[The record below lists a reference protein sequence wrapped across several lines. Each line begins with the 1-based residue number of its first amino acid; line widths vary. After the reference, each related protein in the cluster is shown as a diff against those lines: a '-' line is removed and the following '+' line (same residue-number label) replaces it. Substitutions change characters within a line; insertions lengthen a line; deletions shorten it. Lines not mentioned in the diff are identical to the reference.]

1 MNKQI
6 IFIPGLFA
14 LGILTGIFMM
24 LSQQEDEPI
33 APAMAAAP
41 TQLSEPV
48 MTSVATAAPDT
59 FQTNDI
65 ESLQNRVDQLI
76 SRVEQLEQSLQ
87 EMDVSEPSATLDN
100 DEATSNSAEMPASDN
115 ANAFTEN
122 LLSAGVDSV
131 TVEEIVRRRNELD
144 LKRLELRDTAIRGGY
159 IDTERYR
166 DELNELLAQD
176 ISIREE
182 FGDDVYDRFLYNN
195 GQYNRIRI
203 DSVMMSS
210 AAEQAGFKPG
220 DMIMDY
226 DEQRLFDYTDLQQA
240 TTQGTRDEYVSVTVE
255 RDGEQMMLWI
265 PRGPMG
271 VRLTNTRI
279 DPDL

>member
-24 LSQQEDEPI
+24 LSQQDDEPI
-33 APAMAAAP
+33 APAMAATP
-41 TQLSEPV
+41 TQLSEPA
-48 MTSVATAAPDT
+48 MTSVTTAAPNVL
-59 FQTNDI
+59 QTNDI

-100 DEATSNSAEMPASDN
+100 DEATSNSAETPAIDN
-115 ANAFTEN
+115 TNAFTEN
-122 LLSAGVDSV
+122 LLNAGVDSV
-131 TVEEIVRRRNELD
+131 TVEEIVRRRSELD

-195 GQYNRIRI
+195 GQSNRIRI

>member
-1 MNKQI
+1 
-6 IFIPGLFA
+6 
-14 LGILTGIFMM
+14 
-24 LSQQEDEPI
+24 LSQQDDEPI
-33 APAMAAAP
+33 APAMAATP
-41 TQLSEPV
+41 TQPSEPA
-48 MTSVATAAPDT
+48 MTSVATTAPDAL
-59 FQTNDI
+59 QTNDI

-131 TVEEIVRRRNELD
+131 TVEEIVRRRSELD

-195 GQYNRIRI
+195 GQSNRIRI
-203 DSVMMSS
+203 DSVMMNS

>member
-24 LSQQEDEPI
+24 LSQQDDEPI
-33 APAMAAAP
+33 APAMAATP
-41 TQLSEPV
+41 TQLPEPV
-48 MTSVATAAPDT
+48 MTSVATAAPDAL
-59 FQTNDI
+59 QANDI

-76 SRVEQLEQSLQ
+76 SRVDQLEQSLQ

-100 DEATSNSAEMPASDN
+100 EEATSNSAEMPASDN

-131 TVEEIVRRRNELD
+131 TVEEIVRRRSELD

-195 GQYNRIRI
+195 GQSNRIRI

-240 TTQGTRDEYVSVTVE
+240 TTQGTRDEY
-255 RDGEQMMLWI
+255 
-265 PRGPMG
+265 
-271 VRLTNTRI
+271 
-279 DPDL
+279 

>member
-14 LGILTGIFMM
+14 LGILTGIFMI
-24 LSQQEDEPI
+24 LSQQDDESI
-33 APAMAAAP
+33 TSTMAATP
-41 TQLSEPV
+41 TQTSEPAI
-48 MTSVATAAPDT
+48 MAVANRAPDAM
-59 FQTNDI
+59 QPNEL
-65 ESLQNRVDQLI
+65 ESLQDRVDQLT

-87 EMDVSEPSATLDN
+87 EMSVSEPSDALGS
-100 DEATSNSAEMPASDN
+100 DETTSSSAEIPSSDN
-115 ANAFTEN
+115 ARALTNN
-122 LLSAGVDSV
+122 LLNAGVDPIMA
-131 TVEEIVRRRNELD
+131 EEVVRRRSELD
-144 LKRLELRDTAIRGGY
+144 LKRLELRDTAIRSGY

-176 ISIREE
+176 VSIRDE
-182 FGDDVYDRFLYNN
+182 FGDYVYDRFLYNN
-195 GQYNRIRI
+195 GQPNRIRI
-203 DSVMMSS
+203 DSVMVSS

-226 DEQRLFDYTDLQQA
+226 DEQRLFDYTELQRA
-240 TTQGTRDEYVSVTVE
+240 TTQGTRDEYVSVNVE
-255 RDGEQMMLWI
+255 RDGQEMMLWI

>member
-24 LSQQEDEPI
+24 LSQQDDEPI
-33 APAMAAAP
+33 APAMAATP
-41 TQLSEPV
+41 TQLPEPA
-48 MTSVATAAPDT
+48 MTSVATAAPDAL
-59 FQTNDI
+59 QANDI
-65 ESLQNRVDQLI
+65 ESLQNRFDQLI

-100 DEATSNSAEMPASDN
+100 DEATSNSAETPASDN
-115 ANAFTEN
+115 TNAFTEN

-195 GQYNRIRI
+195 GQSNRIRI

>member
-1 MNKQI
+1 
-6 IFIPGLFA
+6 
-14 LGILTGIFMM
+14 
-24 LSQQEDEPI
+24 
-33 APAMAAAP
+33 
-41 TQLSEPV
+41 
-48 MTSVATAAPDT
+48 
-59 FQTNDI
+59 
-65 ESLQNRVDQLI
+65 
-76 SRVEQLEQSLQ
+76 
-87 EMDVSEPSATLDN
+87 
-100 DEATSNSAEMPASDN
+100 
-115 ANAFTEN
+115 
-122 LLSAGVDSV
+122 GVDSV

-195 GQYNRIRI
+195 GQSNRIRI

-279 DPDL
+279 NPDL

>member
-24 LSQQEDEPI
+24 LSQQDDEPI
-33 APAMAAAP
+33 APAMAATP
-41 TQLSEPV
+41 TQLSEPA
-48 MTSVATAAPDT
+48 MTSVATAAPDAL
-59 FQTNDI
+59 QTNDI

-131 TVEEIVRRRNELD
+131 TVEEIVRRRSELD

-195 GQYNRIRI
+195 GQSNRIRI

>member
-33 APAMAAAP
+33 APAMAATPAQRP
-41 TQLSEPV
+41 EPA
-48 MTSVATAAPDT
+48 MTSVATTAPDAL
-59 FQTNDI
+59 QTNDI

-87 EMDVSEPSATLDN
+87 EMDVSEPSATLEN

-131 TVEEIVRRRNELD
+131 TVEEIVRRRSELD

-195 GQYNRIRI
+195 GQSNRIRI

>member
-24 LSQQEDEPI
+24 LSQQDDEPI
-33 APAMAAAP
+33 APAMAATP
-41 TQLSEPV
+41 TQPSEPA
-48 MTSVATAAPDT
+48 MTSVATTAPDAL
-59 FQTNDI
+59 QTNDI

-131 TVEEIVRRRNELD
+131 TVEEIVRRRSELD

-195 GQYNRIRI
+195 GQSNRIRI
-203 DSVMMSS
+203 DSVMMNS

>member
-1 MNKQI
+1 MV
-6 IFIPGLFA
+6 
-14 LGILTGIFMM
+14 
-24 LSQQEDEPI
+24 SQQDDEPI
-33 APAMAAAP
+33 APAMAATP
-41 TQLSEPV
+41 TQPSEPAITPV
-48 MTSVATAAPDT
+48 VTAAPDAL
-59 FQTNDI
+59 QSNDL
-65 ESLQNRVDQLI
+65 ESLQTRVDQLI
-76 SRVEQLEQSLQ
+76 SRVEKLEQSLQ
-87 EMDVSEPSATLDN
+87 EVDISEPSDTLGS
-100 DEATSNSAEMPASDN
+100 DETTSSSAEVPSSDN
-115 ANAFTEN
+115 ARAFTNN
-122 LLSAGVDSV
+122 LLNAGVDPV
-131 TVEEIVRRRNELD
+131 MAEEVVRRRSELD
-144 LKRLELRDTAIRGGY
+144 LKRLELRDSAIRGGY

-182 FGDDVYDRFLYNN
+182 FGDDVYDRYLYSN
-195 GQYNRIRI
+195 GQSNRIRI

-210 AAEQAGFKPG
+210 AAEQAGFKSG

-226 DEQRLFDYTDLQQA
+226 DEQRLFDYTELQQA

>member
-24 LSQQEDEPI
+24 LSQQDDEPI
-33 APAMAAAP
+33 APAMAATP
-41 TQLSEPV
+41 TQPSEPA
-48 MTSVATAAPDT
+48 MTSVATTAPDAL
-59 FQTNDI
+59 QTNDI

-195 GQYNRIRI
+195 GQSNRIRI
-203 DSVMMSS
+203 DSVMMNS